1 MRKSRPRDIE
11 LLVYNPEK
19 GIEPVLHSDSLAPEL
34 DSFTMKVDRRKGWML
49 RVMMEKAQALG
60 STGRCQ

>member
-1 MRKSRPRDIE
+1 MLNYLCTILQR
-11 LLVYNPEK
+11 
-19 GIEPVLHSDSLAPEL
+19 GIEPELHSDSLAPEL
-34 DSFTMKVDRRKGWML
+34 DFFTVEVDRRKGRML